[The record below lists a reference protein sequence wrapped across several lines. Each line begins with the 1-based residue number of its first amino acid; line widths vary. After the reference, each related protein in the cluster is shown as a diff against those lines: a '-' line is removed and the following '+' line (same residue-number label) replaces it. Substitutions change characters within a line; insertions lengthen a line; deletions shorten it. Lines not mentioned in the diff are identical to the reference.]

1 MNTIGSYDCRCLPG
15 YHRNGRGYCRR
26 EDAPIRLVGGG
37 LDNYGRVEI
46 YHNGRW
52 GTVCDDHWTMNEANV
67 VCRQLGYPGARQALR
82 SAAYGEGSGPI
93 WMDDVRCQGREAF
106 LSHCRSNDWENH
118 NCNHRE
124 DASVKCIALSPPL
137 PLPPPPLP

>member
-1 MNTIGSYDCRCLPG
+1 M
-15 YHRNGRGYCRR
+15 
-26 EDAPIRLVGGG
+26 GGG

-124 DASVKCIALSPPL
+124 DASVKCTALSPPL
-137 PLPPPPLP
+137 PLPPPPLPPLP

>member
-1 MNTIGSYDCRCLPG
+1 M
-15 YHRNGRGYCRR
+15 
-26 EDAPIRLVGGG
+26 GGG

-93 WMDDVRCQGREAF
+93 WMDDVHCQGREAF
-106 LSHCRSNDWENH
+106 LTHCRSNDWENH

-137 PLPPPPLP
+137 PLPPPPLPPLP